1 MVEPS
6 QRRLILAAKVGIA
19 TMLTTLLTLL
29 DGVYAFNE
37 LGAWATITRLAAV
50 DPNERFSVRR
60 ALDAD
65 EFLSSA

>member
-1 MVEPS
+1 VNDF
-6 QRRLILAAKVGIA
+6 
-19 TMLTTLLTLL
+19 TLL
-29 DGVYAFNE
+29 DE